1 MVDSSVI
8 RAEMARLLRQ
18 PTARLETTTILTG
31 LVTDS
36 LELVAIVIEL
46 QERFG
51 VRLTQEDLRDVKTVG
66 DLERVLV
73 NKVR

>member
-1 MVDSSVI
+1 MLDSSAI

-18 PTARLETTTILTG
+18 PAARLEDTTVLTG
-31 LVTDS
+31 LVIDS
-36 LELVAIVIEL
+36 IELVELVIEL

-51 VRLTQEDLRDVKTVG
+51 VRLTQEDLTDVKTVG

-73 NKVR
+73 SKAR

>member
-1 MVDSSVI
+1 MLDSKAI

-18 PTARLETTTILTG
+18 PTSQLENTTILTG

-36 LELVAIVIEL
+36 FELVEMVIEL
-46 QERFG
+46 QERFM

-73 NKVR
+73 SKTR